1 METTSSLSRPACSR
15 PFSGWLIGVLATAA
29 AGLVVLGL
37 FYYVIGWSERRM
49 APVRVGMSGDEVK
62 AVLGEPKELKT
73 ENGITWWSYGAWW
86 TSDANVFFDGEGRVR
101 AIETD

>member
-1 METTSSLSRPACSR
+1 METTSSFSHLARSRHLP
-15 PFSGWLIGVLATAA
+15 GWVSVLLAMVA
-29 AGLVVLGL
+29 AGLVVLSL
-37 FYYVIGWSERRM
+37 LYYVIGWSERRM
-49 APVRVGMSGDEVK
+49 APVRVGMSGEQVK

-86 TSDANVFFDGEGRVR
+86 TSDANVFFDGAGRVR